1 MIRIPFLFLL
11 LFFPKP
17 SFGADEDQEIL
28 RDLDFF
34 RSLHLVKQVD
44 EPSRDSGES
53 LHPKLPHSNK
63 NEVNHEAR

>member
-1 MIRIPFLFLL
+1 MIRILFRFLL
-11 LFFPKP
+11 LFPPKP
-17 SFGADEDQEIL
+17 SFGADEDEEIL

-44 EPSRDSGES
+44 EPFGES
-53 LHPKLPHSNK
+53 EASLHTKLPLSKK

>member
-11 LFFPKP
+11 LFLPKP

-44 EPSRDSGES
+44 EPFRESEES
-53 LHPKLPHSNK
+53 LSPKLPFSNK